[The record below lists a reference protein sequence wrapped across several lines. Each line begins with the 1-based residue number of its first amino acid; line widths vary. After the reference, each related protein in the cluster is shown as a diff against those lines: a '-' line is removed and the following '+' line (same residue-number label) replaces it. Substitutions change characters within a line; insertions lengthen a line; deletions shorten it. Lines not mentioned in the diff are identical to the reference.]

1 MGRAKKAVL
10 AYSGGVDTSV
20 CIPYLKN
27 EWGVEEVITFAAD
40 LGQGDELEP
49 IRQKALDSGASQ
61 SIVGDLIEPFI
72 RDFAF
77 PAIRANA
84 LYEGRYPLST
94 ALARPLIARRLVE
107 IAREVGADAVAH
119 GCTGKGNDQV
129 RFDVAIGALAPDLK
143 VLTPAREWGMSR
155 EETIAYGERCGI
167 PSPVSK
173 KSPYS
178 IDLNL
183 LGRSIEAGPLED
195 PNVEPPEEIYALT
208 VSVDAAP
215 EQPQVVEIGFE
226 NGNPVSID
234 GERLDPVSLIRRA
247 NALAGSHG
255 YGRLDMIE
263 NRVVGIKSREIYETP
278 GLLLLIQAHQ
288 ELESLTLAADVLRS
302 KRQLEMQWA
311 DLVYQGLWF
320 GPLKDA
326 LDGFMD
332 RTQTTV
338 NGVVRLRLH
347 KGTATVTGRGSADS
361 SLYVPEMASNG
372 SEDQFDHRAA
382 EGFIL
387 RLGSADST
395 LVSIPA
401 PFKLSAAASAGVW
414 EASGPEDA
422 RRCPVLSF
430 QTGLVAV
437 AQYLLVQAVHSAVD
451 NALSRVPSAVETS
464 FQTGLEAHRA
474 ILRKFLPAVRVPR
487 SVADK
492 HSIDQPV
499 QPVGSIGAL
508 ELGAA

>member
-1 MGRAKKAVL
+1 MGRAKKVVL

-20 CIPYLKN
+20 CIPYLKQ
-27 EWGVEEVITFAAD
+27 EWGVDEVITFAAD

-49 IRQKALDSGASQ
+49 IRLKALEAGASQ
-61 SIVGDLIEPFI
+61 SLVGDLIQPFI
-72 RDFAF
+72 EEFAF

-107 IAREVGADAVAH
+107 VAREVGADAVAH

-129 RFDVAIGALAPDLK
+129 RFDVAIAALAPDLN

-167 PSPVSK
+167 PAPVSK

-183 LGRSIEAGPLED
+183 LGRSVEAGPLED
-195 PNVEPPEEIYALT
+195 PMVAPPEEVFAMS

-215 EQPQVVEIGFE
+215 AQAQEIEIGFE
-226 NGNPVSID
+226 AGNPVSID
-234 GERLDPVSLIRRA
+234 GVRLAPVELIREA
-247 NALAGSHG
+247 NRLAGMHG
-255 YGRLDMIE
+255 IGRLDMIE

-288 ELESLTLAADVLRS
+288 ELESLTLAADVLRT

-320 GPLKDA
+320 GPLKEA

-332 RTQTTV
+332 RTQTHV
-338 NGVVRLRLH
+338 NGTVRLRLH
-347 KGTATVTGRGSADS
+347 KGNAIVTGRSSSDS
-361 SLYVPEMASNG
+361 SLYVPEMASYG

-382 EGFIL
+382 EGFIYVWGL
-387 RLGSADST
+387 PTRLW
-395 LVSIPA
+395 
-401 PFKLSAAASAGVW
+401 SAAH
-414 EASGPEDA
+414 
-422 RRCPVLSF
+422 RR
-430 QTGLVAV
+430 
-437 AQYLLVQAVHSAVD
+437 
-451 NALSRVPSAVETS
+451 
-464 FQTGLEAHRA
+464 
-474 ILRKFLPAVRVPR
+474 
-487 SVADK
+487 
-492 HSIDQPV
+492 
-499 QPVGSIGAL
+499 
-508 ELGAA
+508 

>member
-1 MGRAKKAVL
+1 MGRAKKVVL

-20 CIPYLKN
+20 CIPYLKQ

-49 IRQKALDSGASQ
+49 IRLKALEAGASQ
-61 SIVGDLIEPFI
+61 SMVGDLIQPFI
-72 RDFAF
+72 EEFAF

-107 IAREVGADAVAH
+107 VAREVGADAVAH

-129 RFDVAIGALAPDLK
+129 RFDVAIAALAPDLK

-167 PSPVSK
+167 PAPVSK

-183 LGRSIEAGPLED
+183 LGRSVEAGPLED
-195 PNVEPPEEIYALT
+195 PMVAPPEEVFAMS

-215 EQPQVVEIGFE
+215 SQAQEIEIGFE
-226 NGNPVSID
+226 GGNPVSID
-234 GERLDPVSLIRRA
+234 GVRLAPVELIREA
-247 NALAGSHG
+247 NRLAGMHG
-255 YGRLDMIE
+255 IGRLDMIE

-278 GLLLLIQAHQ
+278 GLLMLIQAHQ
-288 ELESLTLAADVLRS
+288 ELESLTLAADVLRT

-320 GPLKDA
+320 GPLKEA

-332 RTQTTV
+332 RTQAHV

-347 KGTATVTGRGSADS
+347 KGNAIVTGRASTDS
-361 SLYVPEMASNG
+361 SLYVPEMASYG

-382 EGFIL
+382 EGFIYVWGL
-387 RLGSADST
+387 PIRLW
-395 LVSIPA
+395 
-401 PFKLSAAASAGVW
+401 SAA
-414 EASGPEDA
+414 
-422 RRCPVLSF
+422 RR
-430 QTGLVAV
+430 
-437 AQYLLVQAVHSAVD
+437 
-451 NALSRVPSAVETS
+451 R
-464 FQTGLEAHRA
+464 
-474 ILRKFLPAVRVPR
+474 
-487 SVADK
+487 
-492 HSIDQPV
+492 
-499 QPVGSIGAL
+499 
-508 ELGAA
+508 

>member
-1 MGRAKKAVL
+1 MKIVL
-10 AYSGGVDTSV
+10 AYSGGLDTSV
-20 CIPYLKN
+20 ICHWLQETYAAEVVTFTADI
-27 EWGVEEVITFAAD
+27 GQGEEV
-40 LGQGDELEP
+40 EP
-49 IRQKALDSGASQ
+49 ARAKAKALGVRE
-61 SIVGDLIEPFI
+61 IYIEDLTEAFVA
-72 RDFAF
+72 DFVYPMF
-77 PAIRANA
+77 RANTV
-84 LYEGRYPLST
+84 YEGEYLLGTSI
-94 ALARPLIARRLVE
+94 ARPLIAKRLVE
-107 IAREVGADAVAH
+107 IAAETGAEAVSH
-119 GCTGKGNDQV
+119 GATGKGNDQV

-278 GLLLLIQAHQ
+278 GLLLLIKAHQ

-302 KRQLEMQWA
+302 KRQLEQQWA
-311 DLVYQGLWF
+311 DVVYQGLWY

-326 LDGFMD
+326 LDGFID
-332 RTQTTV
+332 RTQRTV
-338 NGVVRLRLH
+338 NGSVKVKLH
-347 KGTATVTGRGSADS
+347 KGNATVVGRSSAN
-361 SLYVPEMASNG
+361 SLYVPDMATYDSG
-372 SEDQFDHRAA
+372 DQFDHRAA
-382 EGFIL
+382 EGFIYVWGL
-387 RLGSADST
+387 PTRLWANSQ
-395 LVSIPA
+395 
-401 PFKLSAAASAGVW
+401 
-414 EASGPEDA
+414 
-422 RRCPVLSF
+422 R
-430 QTGLVAV
+430 
-437 AQYLLVQAVHSAVD
+437 
-451 NALSRVPSAVETS
+451 
-464 FQTGLEAHRA
+464 
-474 ILRKFLPAVRVPR
+474 
-487 SVADK
+487 
-492 HSIDQPV
+492 
-499 QPVGSIGAL
+499 
-508 ELGAA
+508 

>member
-1 MGRAKKAVL
+1 MGRANKVVL

-20 CIPYLKN
+20 CIPYLMK
-27 EWGVEEVITFAAD
+27 EWGVQEVITFAAD

-49 IRQKALDSGASQ
+49 IRLKALDAGASQ
-61 SIVGDLIEPFI
+61 SLVGDLIQPFI
-72 RDFAF
+72 EEFAF

-107 IAREVGADAVAH
+107 VAREVGADAVAH

-129 RFDVAIGALAPDLK
+129 RFDVAIAALAPDLK

-167 PSPVSK
+167 PAPVSK

-195 PNVEPPEEIYALT
+195 PMVAPPEEVFAMT
-208 VSVDAAP
+208 ASADQAP
-215 EQPQVVEIGFE
+215 DEAEVIEIGFDA
-226 NGNPVSID
+226 GNPVQLNGQS
-234 GERLDPVSLIRRA
+234 LDPVAMIRESNR
-247 NALAGSHG
+247 LAGRHG
-255 YGRLDMIE
+255 IGRLDMIE

-288 ELESLTLAADVLRS
+288 ELESLTLAADVLRT

-332 RTQTTV
+332 RTQHHV
-338 NGVVRLRLH
+338 NGVVRLRLY
-347 KGTATVTGRGSADS
+347 KGVASVIGRASADS
-361 SLYVPEMASNG
+361 SLYVPEMASYG

-382 EGFIL
+382 EGFIYVWGL
-387 RLGSADST
+387 PTRLW
-395 LVSIPA
+395 
-401 PFKLSAAASAGVW
+401 AASK
-414 EASGPEDA
+414 
-422 RRCPVLSF
+422 RRS
-430 QTGLVAV
+430 
-437 AQYLLVQAVHSAVD
+437 S
-451 NALSRVPSAVETS
+451 
-464 FQTGLEAHRA
+464 
-474 ILRKFLPAVRVPR
+474 
-487 SVADK
+487 
-492 HSIDQPV
+492 
-499 QPVGSIGAL
+499 
-508 ELGAA
+508 